1 MEMGMIIAGVTTSVG
16 NHDSCARIHDDYHW
30 CHGAA
35 MALPWRCHGA
45 AMALPWRCDGNLMEP
60 ITSSNGN
67 TCVLPSLPPQQN

>member
-35 MALPWRCHGA
+35 MALPWRC
-45 AMALPWRCDGNLMEP
+45 DGNLMEP

>member
-1 MEMGMIIAGVTTSVG
+1 MGMIIAGVTTSVG

-45 AMALPWRCDGNLMEP
+45 AMALRWQSHGAHY
-60 ITSSNGN
+60 IK
-67 TCVLPSLPPQQN
+67 